1 MKVLGKLALLI
12 PVVLV
17 LVPAISAPAHRKL
30 LFLTLS
36 AGFKHPVVPLA
47 EKIMPEIGKSL
58 GGFQTTVT
66 QDCDTISE
74 SNLRNYSAVMFYT
87 TGELP
92 ISEEGKKALLDF
104 IKRGKGFVGIHSA
117 TDTFYKWPEYGE
129 MIGGY
134 FDGHPWHTDVT
145 VRVEDRTFPATAHL
159 GESFRIKDE
168 IYQFKNW
175 SREKTHVLLSLDPGS
190 VDLNAKNVHRTDK
203 DFALAWAHPYGK
215 GRVFYSALG
224 HRDEVWQDERFQKMM
239 VNGTLWAMGVKK
251 SAVRVGSPQPS
262 R

>member
-17 LVPAISAPAHRKL
+17 LVPAISAPAERKL

-66 QDCDTISE
+66 QDCGTISE
-74 SNLRNYSAVMFYT
+74 SNLKNYSAVMFYT

-92 ISEEGKKALLDF
+92 VSEEGKKALLDF
-104 IKRGKGFVGIHSA
+104 IKTGKGFVGVHSA

-134 FDGHPWHTDVT
+134 FDGHPWNEEIGIKVDDTNH
-145 VRVEDRTFPATAHL
+145 PATRHL
-159 GESFRIKDE
+159 GKSFRIHDE
-168 IYQFKNW
+168 IYQHKNF
-175 SREKTHVLLSLDPGS
+175 SRDRVKVLMSMDTSATNMDKKGI
-190 VDLNAKNVHRTDK
+190 KRTDG
-203 DFALAWAHPYGK
+203 DFALAWVRDWGK
-215 GRVFYSALG
+215 GRVFHTALG
-224 HRDEVWQDERFQKMM
+224 HRPEVWSD
-239 VNGTLWAMGVKK
+239 V
-251 SAVRVGSPQPS
+251 
-262 R
+262 